1 MLHENGASG
10 PLVSVTAG
18 RLRIQA
24 VLGMPG
30 DSGYKNLPH
39 LDMITSRNPRSILK
53 ILPMPPCSNWYG
65 QKNFG
70 KPKTEIEQIMVDQ
83 NVLVCYNK
91 VYCKNSI
98 LTFNLINF

>member
-1 MLHENGASG
+1 MLHENGAPG

-24 VLGMPG
+24 VLGMPS
-30 DSGYKNLPH
+30 DSGH
-39 LDMITSRNPRSILK
+39 MVARSPRSILK

-70 KPKTEIEQIMVDQ
+70 KPKTEIEQKLVDQ